1 MIDFATMGT
10 FKFWIGNVPNL
21 DHPRLDID
29 DTAILTHRVTPKSG
43 ALPATKGTPLGC
55 EAPKH

>member
-1 MIDFATMGT
+1 MIDFATMGIL
-10 FKFWIGNVPNL
+10 KFWIGNVPNL

-29 DTAILTHRVTPKSG
+29 DTAILIG
-43 ALPATKGTPLGC
+43 LLPALELYLQQGTPLGC